1 MNRAILVG
9 NLAND
14 PESRL
19 TQSGITQCTFRLAT
33 QRRVANKDGTRE
45 ADFHTIVCWRAIAEN
60 CARYLR
66 KGSRVAIEGSIQNR
80 SYDAQDGTKRYV
92 TEIVADNVEFLSK
105 KDEDRG
111 GKYVGTYETP
121 VGGTESKV
129 CAGGGSVEQHVGLQQ
144 QYPASAARQQIGF
157 EEVDDDEL
165 PF

>member
-60 CARYLR
+60 CAHCLH
-66 KGSRVAIEGSIQNR
+66 KGSRVAVEGSIQNR

-111 GKYVGTYETP
+111 GKYADELERVRRSDGERNTGT
-121 VGGTESKV
+121 
-129 CAGGGSVEQHVGLQQ
+129 
-144 QYPASAARQQIGF
+144 SAASVSQTAAQVGF
-157 EEVDDDEL
+157 EEVEDDEL

>member
-33 QRRVANKDGTRE
+33 QRRVVNKDGTRE

-66 KGSRVAIEGSIQNR
+66 KGSRVAVEGSIQNR

-111 GKYVGTYETP
+111 GKYADELERVRRSDGERNTGT
-121 VGGTESKV
+121 
-129 CAGGGSVEQHVGLQQ
+129 
-144 QYPASAARQQIGF
+144 SAASVSQTAAQVGF
-157 EEVDDDEL
+157 EEVEDDEL

>member
-1 MNRAILVG
+1 VNKAILIG
-9 NLAND
+9 NLAGD
-14 PESRL
+14 VESR
-19 TQSGITQCTFRLAT
+19 TTSNGISTCTFRVAT
-33 QRRVANKDGTRE
+33 QRRAVNKDGARE
-45 ADFHTIVCWRAIAEN
+45 ADFHTIVCWRGLAEN

-66 KGSRVAIEGSIQNR
+66 KGSKVAIEGQIQNR

-111 GKYVGTYETP
+111 GKYADELERVRRSDGERNTAT
-121 VGGTESKV
+121 G
-129 CAGGGSVEQHVGLQQ
+129 AASVSQTATQV
-144 QYPASAARQQIGF
+144 GF

>member
-1 MNRAILVG
+1 MNKAVLVG
-9 NLAND
+9 NLASD
-14 PESRL
+14 VESR
-19 TQSGITQCTFRLAT
+19 TTSGGIATCTFRVAT

-45 ADFHTIVCWRAIAEN
+45 ADFHTVVCWRGLAEN
-60 CARYLR
+60 CARYLI
-66 KGSRVAIEGSIQNR
+66 KGNKVAVEGSIQNR

-111 GKYVGTYETP
+111 GKYVGAYETP

-144 QYPASAARQQIGF
+144 HPASAARQQIGF
-157 EEVDDDEL
+157 EEVDDDDL